1 MRDAVSRRNFVKGL
15 AAVSFAGPVAKAAG
29 LGNLVAVQGCPA
41 EWSYTSSKQYPDPF
55 NDIDLDVVVTLPS
68 GKEEKV
74 PAFWAGGSTWRVRYA
89 APETGKCRLR
99 SNCTD
104 QSNKD
109 LNGLVS
115 DLEVV
120 PYTGANPLYKH
131 GSIKVAKDQR
141 HFEQS
146 DGTPFFWAGRHVVD
160 GSAPGSHGRTISRR
174 LLRTEIAKDSP
185 WFKLWPGLYPDMEP
199 YDPRGANEAGFP
211 WKQDY
216 SANDPAYF
224 DMADVRIQYLAD
236 HGWPLA

>member
-1 MRDAVSRRNFVKGL
+1 M
-15 AAVSFAGPVAKAAG
+15 
-29 LGNLVAVQGCPA
+29 AVQGCPA
-41 EWSYTSSKQYPDPF
+41 EWSYTSSKRSPDPF

-74 PAFWAGGSTWRVRYA
+74 PAFWAGRSTWRVRYA

-120 PYTGANPLYKH
+120 PYTGANPLYRP

-146 DGTPFFWAGRHVVD
+146 DGTPFFWLGDTWWMGLCARLSWPDNFQTLTADRNRKGF
-160 GSAPGSHGRTISRR
+160 TIVQ
-174 LLRTEIAKDSP
+174 IVA
-185 WFKLWPGLYPDMEP
+185 GLYPDIEP
-199 YDPRGANEAGFP
+199 MTRAVQMKLASHGN
-211 WKQDY
+211 
-216 SANDPAYF
+216 
-224 DMADVRIQYLAD
+224 RITRRLIRRISIWRTFAFSTLPITV
-236 HGWPLA
+236 WPLA